1 MKFGHKIAIGL
12 IVGFILGVII
22 HSLVG
27 NISPTSPS
35 WVKAAHYMQH
45 PSAKI
50 GRYMFVFCDTMGE
63 IFLRLIRMIVI
74 PLIFVSITLSVAELG
89 DIRKLRKIGIVTIL
103 YFMGTTFLAVILG
116 MILVNII
123 KPGVN
128 TSLNMSAFTSTT
140 PGVSTSLL
148 NTLKKIVPDNI
159 FEALAKPD
167 ILQIVFFGIVLGA
180 AMGMLREKCRTIL
193 NFLHDFNRII
203 HLIVRWI
210 LYFLPLGVLFLIARA
225 FGQFGLGV
233 ISPLAKYMATVL
245 TGLGI
250 HLLIILPVVLWLFG
264 KMNPLKAFEGLGD
277 TMATAFS
284 TSSSSATLPVNI
296 RNCTENLGVPRRIV
310 NFVLPL
316 GATINMDGTALY
328 EAVAAIFIAQ
338 AYGLNLTI
346 TEQLTIFI
354 VAILASVGA
363 AGIPQAGL
371 FTIVIVLKSV
381 NLPIEGIGLILA
393 VDSIL
398 DMCRTTVN
406 VLGDSFGTV
415 VVARLTGETTKKE
428 LQQVE
433 DG

>member
-1 MKFGHKIAIGL
+1 LKFGYKIAIGL
-12 IVGFILGVII
+12 IVGFILGILI
-22 HSLVG
+22 HTLMG
-27 NISPTSPS
+27 PITPTSPE
-35 WVKAAHYMQH
+35 WVKAVHYMQN
-45 PSAKI
+45 PSARI
-50 GRYMFVFCDTMGE
+50 GKYLFVFCDSMGE

-74 PLIFVSITLSVAELG
+74 PLIFVSITLAVAELG
-89 DIRKLRKIGIVTIL
+89 DIRRLRKIGLFTIL

-128 TSLNMSAFTSTT
+128 TSLGISTISTSTT
-140 PGVSTSLL
+140 GINTSLID
-148 NTLKKIVPDNI
+148 TLIKIVPDNI
-159 FEALAKPD
+159 FESLTKPD
-167 ILQIVFFGIVLGA
+167 ILQIVFFGIILGA

-193 NFLHDFNRII
+193 NFLHELNRLI

-264 KMNPLKAFEGLGD
+264 KMNPFKAFEGLGD

-354 VAILASVGA
+354 VAILAAIGA

-381 NLPIEGIGLILA
+381 NLPVEGIGLILA

-415 VVARLTGETTKKE
+415 VVARLTGETPRKE
-428 LQQVE
+428 LQE
-433 DG
+433 ADE

>member
-12 IVGFILGVII
+12 VAGFILGVII
-22 HSLVG
+22 HSLIG
-27 NISPTSPS
+27 DICPTSPS
-35 WVKAAHYMQH
+35 WVKAAYYMQH

-50 GRYMFVFCDTMGE
+50 GRYMFIFCNTAGE

-74 PLIFVSITLSVAELG
+74 PLIFVSITLAVAELG
-89 DIRKLRKIGIVTIL
+89 DLRKLRKIGVVTIL
-103 YFMGTTFLAVILG
+103 YFMGTTSLAVILG
-116 MILVNII
+116 MILVNVI

-128 TSLNMSAFTSTT
+128 TSLNITTFAATT
-140 PGVSTSLL
+140 PGISTSLL
-148 NTLKKIVPDNI
+148 DAVIKIVPDNI
-159 FEALAKPD
+159 FEALANPD
-167 ILQIVFFGIVLGA
+167 ILQIVFFGIILGA
-180 AMGMLREKCRTIL
+180 AIGMLGEKCRTIL
-193 NFLHDFNRII
+193 KLLHDLNHVIN
-203 HLIVRWI
+203 LIVKWI
-210 LYFLPLGVLFLIARA
+210 LFFLPLGVLFLIARA

-250 HLLIILPVVLWLFG
+250 HLLIILPAVLWLLG

-296 RNCTENLGVPRRIV
+296 RDCTENLGVPRRIA

-354 VAILASVGA
+354 VAILAAVGA

-381 NLPIEGIGLILA
+381 NLPVEGIGLILA

-415 VVARLTGETTKKE
+415 VVARLTGETRKKE
-428 LQQVE
+428 VQQVSE
-433 DG
+433 